1 MTQKRATERRNQIL
15 RATFK
20 AIAKKGFNSVT
31 LQDIA
36 DYSGVSK
43 GVTNYYFK
51 NKEDVFYY
59 LFSWIT
65 ERIYQNERMAVET
78 CSGAVNKLK
87 AYVNAA
93 FASPKK
99 NKEFYRV
106 YLEFLAQANHSDRYR
121 DVNYQFYQNCWG
133 IGKDIVLAGK
143 EEGIFNVQDEE
154 RAAVTIRAMI
164 DGSLIQWLM
173 RNQDELHDYYR
184 ITCFEAIVNDL
195 SNKDRQS
202 YVENDSSA

>member
-1 MTQKRATERRNQIL
+1 MQRRANERRNQIL

-20 AIAKKGFNSVT
+20 AIAKKGFGSVT

-36 DYSGVSK
+36 DFSGVSK

-65 ERIYQNERMAVET
+65 ERIYENERTAVDAS
-78 CSGAVNKLK
+78 SGALNKLK

-106 YLEFLAQANHSDRYR
+106 YLEFLAHANHNERYR
-121 DVNYQFYQNCWG
+121 DINYQFYQNCWG
-133 IGKDIVLAGK
+133 IGKEIVVCGK
-143 EEGIFNVQDEE
+143 EEGIFYVVDHEK
-154 RAAVTIRAMI
+154 AAVTIRAMI

-173 RNQDELHDYYR
+173 RNHDELHEYYR
-184 ITCFEAIVNDL
+184 NTCFEAIANYLTNAEPQVYESD
-195 SNKDRQS
+195 Q
-202 YVENDSSA
+202 DSGQ

>member
-1 MTQKRATERRNQIL
+1 MQKRANERRNQIL

-51 NKEDVFYY
+51 NKEDVFHY

-65 ERIYQNERMAVET
+65 ERIYENEHSAVEA
-78 CSGAVNKLK
+78 CSGALNKLK

-106 YLEFLAQANHSDRYR
+106 YLEFLAHANHNERYR
-121 DVNYQFYQNCWG
+121 EVNYQFYQNCWR
-133 IGKDIVLAGK
+133 IGKGIVQQGK
-143 EEGIFNVQDEE
+143 AEGIFHVDDEDK
-154 RAAVTIRAMI
+154 AAVTIRAMI

-173 RNQDELHDYYR
+173 RNQDELHEYYR
-184 ITCFEAIVNDL
+184 NTCFEAIANDL
-195 SNKDRQS
+195 SNRERHR
-202 YVENDSSA
+202 YE